1 MVELA
6 ALTRA
11 REIRQACQASSRRAT
26 LDFQKACSDASSLG
40 VWLDEGENVWRISR
54 QWGGPVLGLAS
65 LFLGGKKASMAPLG
79 WVGKSF
85 AVLRLIQEARKF
97 WLRQKS

>member
-40 VWLDEGENVWRISR
+40 VWLDEGENILRISR

-65 LFLGGKKASMAPLG
+65 LFFGGKKASVAPLG

-85 AVLRLIQEARKF
+85 AVLRLIQEGRKV
-97 WLRQKS
+97 WLRRKS

>member
-1 MVELA
+1 MVELS

-40 VWLDEGENVWRISR
+40 VWLDEGENIWRISR

-65 LFLGGKKASMAPLG
+65 LFFGGKKASVAPLG

-85 AVLRLIQEARKF
+85 AVLRLIQEGRKA
-97 WLRQKS
+97 WLRRKS

>member
-26 LDFQKACSDASSLG
+26 QDFQRACGEASVLG

-65 LFLGGKKASMAPLG
+65 LFFGGKKTSVAPLG
-79 WVGKSF
+79 WVGKSWAAF
-85 AVLRLIQEARKF
+85 RFLQEVKKV
-97 WLRQKS
+97 WWRQRS

>member
-65 LFLGGKKASMAPLG
+65 LFFGGKRASMAPLG

-85 AVLRLIQEARKF
+85 AVLRLIQEGRKV
-97 WLRQKS
+97 WLRRKS

>member
-11 REIRQACQASSRRAT
+11 REIRQACQASSRVAT
-26 LDFQKACSDASSLG
+26 LDFQKACSEASSLG

-65 LFLGGKKASMAPLG
+65 LFLGGKKASVAPLG